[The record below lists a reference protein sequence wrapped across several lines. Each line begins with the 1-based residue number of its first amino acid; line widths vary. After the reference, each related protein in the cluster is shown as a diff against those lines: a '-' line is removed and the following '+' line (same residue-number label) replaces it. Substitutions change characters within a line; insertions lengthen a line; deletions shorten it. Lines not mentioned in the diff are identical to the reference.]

1 MKNSVIPR
9 WILMYAALLA
19 IFAFAMGGWTWLA
32 SDNFLSSM
40 GTPIDGDGKDMI
52 LYLFAAR
59 NLAFGTIF
67 TVALLLFRRRD
78 VFLTIFAGRFVVDL
92 FDTLGIY
99 LVGRLNAVAIIS
111 QLVMFLIP
119 LTICIYQLWQINATN
134 EIEN

>member
-9 WILMYAALLA
+9 WILIYAALLA

-67 TVALLLFRRRD
+67 AIALLFFPRRD
-78 VFLTIFAGRFVVDL
+78 AVSYTHLTLPTTSRV
-92 FDTLGIY
+92 
-99 LVGRLNAVAIIS
+99 
-111 QLVMFLIP
+111 
-119 LTICIYQLWQINATN
+119 
-134 EIEN
+134 